1 LPLQEDLTLDD
12 VDSIIDALRN
22 GQTPR
27 PGPQSGRSAAE
38 PFGGRTTL
46 VDEPTG
52 PGFGMRTD
60 GKLA

>member
-1 LPLQEDLTLDD
+1 LDD
-12 VDSIIDALRN
+12 VDKIIDALRS
-22 GQTPR
+22 GQTPT

-46 VDEPTG
+46 VGEPTG